1 MTVTR
6 TLKIKDGDRNRKL
19 GNEKRMDGRVEYSFA
34 NGEMDGAMRK
44 KPN

>member
-19 GNEKRMDGRVEYSFA
+19 GNEKRMDGRVEYSSR
-34 NGEMDGAMRK
+34 MVRWMVQ
-44 KPN
+44 